1 MISSSHS
8 HCQTIRTFPFP
19 IDYTHY
25 GVYNKIVRSGDTEG
39 QAMKKVTII
48 IPKRDNEGNKFPTNT
63 MAEIQKEIL
72 RNYGGYTVREVRG
85 AWLGD
90 DGKTYIDD
98 SWEYVIVM
106 DDKGVE
112 VIKKWLVK
120 VRDLLR
126 QQAMYLEVSEA
137 EVKFI

>member
-1 MISSSHS
+1 
-8 HCQTIRTFPFP
+8 
-19 IDYTHY
+19 
-25 GVYNKIVRSGDTEG
+25 
-39 QAMKKVTII
+39 MKKVTII

-112 VIKKWLVK
+112 VIEKWLVK